1 MKKILVL
8 LVAVLMV
15 FGLVGAAFAESGS
28 AGEPQPAAENAAKVH
43 HPKVKDLQGFD
54 QLIQLRAEGKA
65 TRDQIK
71 ANHDQLKS
79 LVQAARQS
87 KNKQALEAL
96 KPFKSTLKQQHADMK
111 ALGTTQKGNWEA
123 MKEARQAN
131 NEAQMQTILNQI
143 ISTRQTINS
152 KLLEIKTTLDQMIQ
166 ALQTAPTAAPQQ

>member
-1 MKKILVL
+1 MKKFLVL
-8 LVAVLMV
+8 LMATLMV

-28 AGEPQPAAENAAKVH
+28 GEGPQPAAGDSVKVH
-43 HPKVKDLQGFD
+43 HPKIKDLQGFD
-54 QLIQLRAEGKA
+54 QLEQLRAEGKA
-65 TRDQIK
+65 VRDQIK

-96 KPFKSTLKQQHADMK
+96 KPFRNALKQQHADMK